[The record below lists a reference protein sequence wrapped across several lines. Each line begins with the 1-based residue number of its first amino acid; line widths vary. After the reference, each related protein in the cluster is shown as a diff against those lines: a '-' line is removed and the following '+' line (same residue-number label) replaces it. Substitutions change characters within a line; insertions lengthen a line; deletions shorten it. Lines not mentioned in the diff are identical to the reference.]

1 MIFMRGRQKKK
12 RFYRGLAVL
21 MSVILLAGQYDF
33 PVRAEENAE
42 MPGSEAGGVMQKRG
56 TVQAEVMQA
65 RRER

>member
-1 MIFMRGRQKKK
+1 
-12 RFYRGLAVL
+12 